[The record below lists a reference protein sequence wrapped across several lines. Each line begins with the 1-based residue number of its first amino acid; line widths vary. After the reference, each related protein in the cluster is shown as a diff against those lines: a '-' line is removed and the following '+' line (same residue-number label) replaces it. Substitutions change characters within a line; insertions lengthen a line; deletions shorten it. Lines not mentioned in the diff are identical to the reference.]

1 MPLKNRKNL
10 SPELRCPLTECMSMI
25 GAAWAANI
33 IWYLSG
39 GPRRFNELR
48 IDLPAISSKVL
59 ATRLSELTEKG
70 ILLRDVKPTSPPSV
84 EYSLTD
90 AGKELMPAIEAII
103 AVGVKLKKGAACEMS
118 VASDSP
124 LAKMKAG

>member
-1 MPLKNRKNL
+1 MALKTRKNL
-10 SPELRCPLTECMSMI
+10 VPVLRCPLTECMSMI

-48 IDLPAISSKVL
+48 VDLPAISSKVL

-70 ILLRDVKPTSPPSV
+70 ELLREVKTTSPPSV
-84 EYSLTD
+84 EYSLTE
-90 AGKELMPAIEAII
+90 AGHELMPAIEAII
-103 AVGVKLKKGAACEMS
+103 AVGMKLKNGGHCEMHI
-118 VASDSP
+118 ASDSP
-124 LAKMKAG
+124 LAKRKVG